1 MSDTPSAPVFVT
13 HLATRWGDQD
23 AYGHVNNS
31 RYFTYFEQARV
42 DWLAAHRPG
51 WQAADALPTVVHAA
65 CDYKRPVEHPAT
77 LRIALSVDP
86 PGRTS
91 LTTRY
96 VVRLAGKEE
105 AAAAAPPN
113 ADDLGPPS
121 ADDLG
126 AEGPVCA
133 TGEVVLVWVRRA
145 TGRPVRLP
153 EDLRASLGGGAAPAA
168 HRP

>member
-1 MSDTPSAPVFVT
+1 MPESPIFVT

-51 WQAADALPTVVHAA
+51 WQDADALPTVVRAA

-96 VVRLAGKEE
+96 VVRLAG
-105 AAAAAPPN
+105 ADAGGTGAQGTGALSG
-113 ADDLGPPS
+113 ADDP
-121 ADDLG
+121 G

-153 EDLRASLGGGAAPAA
+153 ADLRAALDA
-168 HRP
+168 